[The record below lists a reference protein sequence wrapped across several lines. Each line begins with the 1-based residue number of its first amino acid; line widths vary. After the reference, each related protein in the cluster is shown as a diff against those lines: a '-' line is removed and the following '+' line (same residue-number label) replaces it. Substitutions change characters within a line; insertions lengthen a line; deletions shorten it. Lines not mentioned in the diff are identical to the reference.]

1 MWALF
6 LAFCWYN
13 AATMRSCDRINL
25 DSAELSVMMNTHL
38 PTAERLDT
46 LARKMDDKL
55 DSYAPGVDNAGRFRK
70 VVAVP

>member
-1 MWALF
+1 MWTLF

-13 AATMRSCDRINL
+13 AATVRSCGSIDH
-25 DSAELSVMMNTHL
+25 DSTELSEMMDSHP
-38 PTAERLDT
+38 PTAVRLDT

>member
-1 MWALF
+1 MWTLF

-13 AATMRSCDRINL
+13 AATMRLCDSINS
-25 DSAELSVMMNTHL
+25 DSAELTLMMNTHP

-46 LARKMDDKL
+46 LARKMDDRL
-55 DSYAPGVDNAGRFRK
+55 DSYALGVDNAGRFRK